1 MMNSWGPKQLDIRQI
16 YARYCDIVSGNDH
29 AASRELLSM
38 LSHSIESQGL
48 ARIGILTDLSKL
60 MSCLNLSV
68 DSRRFSCFYDFVF
81 FICCENGQKNITV
94 SRAITAW
101 RLVLAGRF
109 RLLDQW
115 CCFVEEH
122 QRHNISV
129 DTWQQVLA
137 FSRCVNE
144 DLDGYDPKGAW
155 PVLIDDFVEHM
166 YSINQSNSSS
176 REFYRSCSDM
186 QAEPGIPSTFR
197 GLALL
202 PGSKR
207 KLFSDSDRVHKE
219 AEESLIDKSHLA
231 CLRFKRLKQSFGLR
245 RRGRRD
251 SNMATALADTTED
264 MAKHG
269 SLACLK
275 TSACAVEDGLAKVF
289 EGQLLIGCCFQFE
302 HKGSY
307 T

>member
-1 MMNSWGPKQLDIRQI
+1 MNSLGPKQLDIRQI

-29 AASRELLSM
+29 ATARELLST
-38 LSHSIESQGL
+38 LSHSIESQGI
-48 ARIGILTDLSKL
+48 ARNVILSDLTKL

-68 DSRRFSCFYDFVF
+68 DSRQFSCFYDFVF

-109 RLLDQW
+109 RLLNQW

-166 YSINQSNSSS
+166 YSTNQSNCSNTD
-176 REFYRSCSDM
+176 FYCSCSDM
-186 QAEPGIPSTFR
+186 QAEPAISSTFR
-197 GLALL
+197 GLTLL

-207 KLFSDSDRVHKE
+207 KLFLDSDRFHKE
-219 AEESLIDKSHLA
+219 EEKFLIDKSQSA
-231 CLRFKRLKQSFGLR
+231 CLRSKRLKQSFGPR
-245 RRGRRD
+245 RRGRWD
-251 SNMATALADTTED
+251 QNVGTGLTDTTED
-264 MAKHG
+264 IAKHG

-275 TSACAVEDGLAKVF
+275 TSACAVEDSLAKGF
-289 EGQLLIGCCFQFE
+289 EGPLLIGCCFQFE